1 MKYAISAADV
11 PDALGRYSQGTT
23 AGRLIFS
30 AGQVGRD
37 AEDPDVLVDGGPVA
51 ECERI
56 CDIFEKLLE
65 EVDCSLTDVAAITV
79 YLTDLDYADAVDA
92 VTEANLDNG
101 VQLVKTF
108 AAQTGCAPGQRS
120 SIWSIFKLLP

>member
-92 VTEANLDNG
+92 VLGRRFGTPGPARTVVEVSALP
-101 VQLVKTF
+101 K
-108 AAQTGCAPGQRS
+108 AARIEMDFVACR
-120 SIWSIFKLLP
+120 